1 MIQTQ
6 ARTERWH
13 RYWDKKSQ
21 SYDREMR
28 FFERVLFGDSR
39 DWACS
44 QASGDVLE
52 VAVGTGLNFDAYPSD
67 VRLTGIDLSDEMLE
81 IARNRARD
89 LGREVVLQQGDA
101 HALSFDD
108 ATFDTVVCTFGL
120 CAIPDI
126 DLALD
131 EMSRVLLPGGRLIL
145 VDHVASSSRVAR
157 GVQRALETVTV
168 PMASE
173 HFLRRPLTKVT
184 QRAFTI
190 ERAER
195 FKLGLMERIVA
206 RRHADD

>member
-190 ERAER
+190 ERADR

>member
-1 MIQTQ
+1 MIQTH

-13 RYWDKKSQ
+13 RYWDKKSR

-44 QASGDVLE
+44 QARGDVLE
-52 VAVGTGLNFDAYPSD
+52 VAVGTGLNLDAYPLD
-67 VRLTGIDLSDEMLE
+67 IRLTGIDLSDEMLA
-81 IARNRARD
+81 IARTLARE
-89 LGREVVLQQGDA
+89 LGREVALRQGDA
-101 HALSFDD
+101 HSLPFDN

-126 DLALD
+126 DKALD
-131 EMSRVLLPGGRLIL
+131 EMTRVLRPGGRLIL
-145 VDHVASSSRVAR
+145 VDHVSSSSRVAR
-157 GVQRALETVTV
+157 NIQRALEVITV

-173 HFLRRPLTKVT
+173 HFLRRPVNKVK
-184 QRAFTI
+184 QRAFTV

-195 FKLGLMERIVA
+195 FKLGLVERIVA
-206 RRHADD
+206 RKQADS